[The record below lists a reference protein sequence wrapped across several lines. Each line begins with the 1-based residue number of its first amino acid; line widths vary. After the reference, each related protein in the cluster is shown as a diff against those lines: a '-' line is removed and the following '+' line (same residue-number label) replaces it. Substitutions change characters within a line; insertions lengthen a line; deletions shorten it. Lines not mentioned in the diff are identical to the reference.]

1 MDATTGH
8 DAVVA
13 RTVEKKGD
21 NLRVK
26 DESLMSPGNRPP
38 GWLQKGLAGNTSKL
52 FSLSRR
58 LPLGMEEIDPGSLA
72 KVAYGLFEIYLNR
85 ELRLRGPYLFEL
97 FEQGTDLEADVRDIF
112 GRFCD
117 DYPDLADAL
126 LRQFGGIDAIYA
138 PLKEGEGVLPSKT
151 TRMYWIVQDAP
162 ASLDRGLDD
171 DQVGKWLIF
180 APPEGVDETWRKI
193 RDGTV
198 SGTLGI
204 SAKVS
209 TAKPNPDSRDERSVI
224 YVYTR
229 DWADEADVMRVRE
242 RLRELGFT
250 ERIGYKRN
258 IETYRGE
265 YSEEGRKVTYYSA

>member
-1 MDATTGH
+1 
-8 DAVVA
+8 
-13 RTVEKKGD
+13 
-21 NLRVK
+21 
-26 DESLMSPGNRPP
+26 
-38 GWLQKGLAGNTSKL
+38 
-52 FSLSRR
+52 
-58 LPLGMEEIDPGSLA
+58 MEEIDPGSLA
-72 KVAYGLFEIYLNR
+72 EVAYGLFEIYLNR

-97 FEQGTDLEADVRDIF
+97 VEQGTDFEADVREIF
-112 GRFCD
+112 GRFRD

-126 LRQFGGIDAIYA
+126 LRRFGGTDAIYA

-162 ASLDRGLDD
+162 EPSERGLDD

-180 APPEGVDETWRKI
+180 APPAEVDEAWRKV
-193 RDGTV
+193 RDATV
-198 SGTLGI
+198 EGTLGI

>member
-1 MDATTGH
+1 
-8 DAVVA
+8 
-13 RTVEKKGD
+13 
-21 NLRVK
+21 
-26 DESLMSPGNRPP
+26 
-38 GWLQKGLAGNTSKL
+38 
-52 FSLSRR
+52 
-58 LPLGMEEIDPGSLA
+58 MEEIDPESLTEI
-72 KVAYGLFEIYLNR
+72 AYGIFEIYLNR
-85 ELRLRGPYLFEL
+85 ELHARGPYLFEL
-97 FEQGTDLEADVRDIF
+97 VEQRINFESDVREIF
-112 GRFCD
+112 GRFRD
-117 DYPDLADAL
+117 DYPVLAEAL
-126 LRQFGGIDAIYA
+126 LLRFGGIEAIYA
-138 PLKEGEGVLPSKT
+138 PIRAGEGVIPSKT

-162 ASLDRGLDD
+162 GPLARGLDD

-180 APPEGVDETWRKI
+180 IPAGKADEAWRKV

-198 SGTLGI
+198 NGLLGI

-242 RLRELGFT
+242 RLRDLGFL

-265 YSEEGRKVTYYSA
+265 YSEEGKKVTYYSA